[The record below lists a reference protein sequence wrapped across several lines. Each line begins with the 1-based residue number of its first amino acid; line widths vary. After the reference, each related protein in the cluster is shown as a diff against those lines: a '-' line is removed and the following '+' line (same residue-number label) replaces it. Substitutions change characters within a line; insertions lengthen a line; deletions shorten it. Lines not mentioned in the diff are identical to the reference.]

1 MLLDTHGNVVYSA
14 CSGADLGSTIET
26 GPYRDSM
33 LSDAY
38 QEALTSNAVDYV
50 GLTDYGPYQP
60 SAGVPTAWAVS
71 PIGAKGTVEGCSPCN
86 CPSMRS
92 TT

>member
-1 MLLDTHGNVVYSA
+1 
-14 CSGADLGSTIET
+14 
-26 GPYRDSM
+26 M

-60 SAGVPTAWAVS
+60 SAGVPTAWAVL

-86 CPSMRS
+86 GPSTRS
-92 TT
+92 MT